1 MNKMI
6 YILPF
11 LLVGCAKELPPQILV
26 KTENTVIMPDIKLF
40 HCPNV
45 RQFPNPDTL
54 TDVEVSK
61 LLVRMHT
68 NNTVCQKN
76 INSIY
81 KTLNDAKKTT
91 EMK

>member
-1 MNKMI
+1 MNKI
-6 YILPF
+6 VYLLPF
-11 LLVGCAKELPPQILV
+11 ILAGCAKDLPPQVLV
-26 KTENTVIMPDIKLF
+26 KTETTVVIPDVKLF

-45 RQFPNPDTL
+45 REFPNPDTL

-81 KTLNDAKKTT
+81 KVLDEAKKTA
-91 EMK
+91 EKK

>member
-1 MNKMI
+1 MNKI
-6 YILPF
+6 VYVLPF
-11 LLVGCAKELPPQILV
+11 ILAGCAKDLPPQVLV
-26 KTENTVIMPDIKLF
+26 RNQGVVVMPDIKLF

-45 RQFPNPDTL
+45 REFPNPDTL

-81 KTLNDAKKTT
+81 KVLDDAKKTT
-91 EMK
+91 KKK